1 MPETKSFFLSFEVL
15 KVIKCN
21 INIVFA
27 GPDAHRQLPRD
38 QDAGHAA
45 DRQVK
50 DCKNRLSA
58 QCCCIEISIP
68 TISFTPSSQ
77 DLLDLNKQIGKKS

>member
-50 DCKNRLSA
+50 DCKNRLA

-77 DLLDLNKQIGKKS
+77 DLRDLNKQIGKKS

>member
-1 MPETKSFFLSFEVL
+1 MPETKSFFLTFEVL

-50 DCKNRLSA
+50 DC
-58 QCCCIEISIP
+58 
-68 TISFTPSSQ
+68 
-77 DLLDLNKQIGKKS
+77 